1 MRRLLALTL
10 IAVMALGVIGYAQ
23 DLGTRDNP
31 IYMLLVPST
40 EGSTVEENGKLIA
53 EALSAATGL
62 YIKDSLQQDYTGM
75 IEAMAAS
82 DGDTF
87 GIPASVQYLGIYNR
101 TGGNCSIRLASVRY
115 GEGTYYGAIY
125 VRRDSGI
132 ESIIDLHDKVWVYN
146 DVGSGS
152 GYVIPKQM
160 FDNLGIVPSNV
171 IESGGH
177 TNTIAALYEG
187 QGDFATAYYSKP
199 TSPAGWI
206 GDTWEYG
213 DYIERWVWD
222 PHIGDVYSVPGYMTD
237 IVETCRDVRRALKS
251 TYDFADVVRE
261 IKVLMLE
268 GDEIPNDGICFGPD
282 FPVDIADTIVD
293 AIKAHIGTQANP
305 GPGNALWADENFYE
319 WNEVMDVTDA
329 FYDKLRVTLQIPIP
343 ER

>member
-1 MRRLLALTL
+1 MRRLLVAAL
-10 IAVMALGVIGYAQ
+10 IAVVAFSVIGFAQ
-23 DLGTRDNP
+23 ELGTRERP

-40 EGSTVEENGKLIA
+40 ESSTVEVNGGLIA
-53 EALSAATGL
+53 QALSEHTGL
-62 YIKDSLQQDYTGM
+62 YIEASVAADYTAM

-87 GIPASVQYLGIYNR
+87 GIPASVQYLGIYDR

-115 GEGTYYGAIY
+115 GEPSYYGAIY

-132 ESIIDLHDKVWVYN
+132 ESIIDLHNKVWVYN
-146 DVGSGS
+146 DVTSGS

-160 FDNLGIVPSNV
+160 FDSLGIVPADV
-171 IESGGH
+171 IETGGH

-199 TSPAGWI
+199 TPPADWMGT
-206 GDTWEYG
+206 TWEYG

-222 PHIGDVYSVPGYMTD
+222 PHNEEVYTEDLSS
-237 IVETCRDVRRALKS
+237 TCRDVRRALRS

-268 GDEIPNDGICFGPD
+268 GDEIPNDGICFGPN
-282 FPVDIADTIVD
+282 FPKDVEDTLVD
-293 AIKAHIGTQANP
+293 AIKWHIGTQAEP

-319 WNEVMDVTDA
+319 WNEVTDVTDA
-329 FYDKLRVTLQIPIP
+329 FYDSLRITLLIPIP

>member
-1 MRRLLALTL
+1 MRRITVLALV
-10 IAVMALGVIGYAQ
+10 AVLALGVLGFAQ
-23 DLGTRDNP
+23 ELGTRGRP
-31 IYMLLVPST
+31 IYLLLVPST
-40 EGSTVEENGKLIA
+40 EGATVLEVGTQIA
-53 EALSAATGL
+53 EALSEATGL
-62 YIKDSLQQDYTGM
+62 YIEASLQYDYTGM

-87 GIPASVQYLGIYNR
+87 GIPASVQYLGIYER

-132 ESIIDLHDKVWVYN
+132 ESIIDLHGKTWVYN

-160 FDNLGIVPSNV
+160 FDNLGIVPSGI

-187 QGDFATAYYSKP
+187 QGDFCTAYYSKP
-199 TSPAGWI
+199 TPPAGWI

-222 PHIGDVYSVPGYMTD
+222 PHVEDVYAVPGYQTD
-237 IVETCRDVRRALKS
+237 LSVTCRDVRRALRK

-268 GDEIPNDGICFGPD
+268 GDEIPNDGVCFGPN
-282 FPVDIADTIVD
+282 FPVDVADTIVD
-293 AIKAHIGTQANP
+293 AIKVHIASEAGQ
-305 GPGNALWADENFYE
+305 ALWSDENFYE

-343 ER
+343 VR

>member
-10 IAVMALGVIGYAQ
+10 IAVLALGVIGYAQ
-23 DLGTRDNP
+23 ELGTRERP

-40 EGSTVEENGKLIA
+40 ESATIGVVGAQIA
-53 EALSAATGL
+53 EALSDLTGL
-62 YIKDSLQQDYTGM
+62 YIKESVQADYTGM

-87 GIPASVQYLGIYNR
+87 GVPASVQYLGIYER

-132 ESIIDLHDKVWVYN
+132 ESIIDLHDKTWVYN
-146 DVGSGS
+146 DTTSGS
-152 GYVIPKQM
+152 GYVIPKQI
-160 FDNLGIVPSNV
+160 FDKLGIVPSDV
-171 IESGGH
+171 IETGGH

-187 QGDFATAYYSKP
+187 QGDFATVYYSKP
-199 TSPAGWI
+199 TPPADWTGE
-206 GDTWEYG
+206 TWTYG
-213 DYIERWVWD
+213 DYVERWVWD
-222 PHIGDVYSVPGYMTD
+222 PNLEDVYTD
-237 IVETCRDVRRALKS
+237 DLNATCRDARRALKS

-282 FPVDIADTIVD
+282 FPVDVADTIVD
-293 AIKAHIGTQANP
+293 AIKTHIGTAANP

-329 FYDKLRVTLQIPIP
+329 FYDKLRVTLLIPIP

>member
-1 MRRLLALTL
+1 MRRMMVLAMIGVLALGL
-10 IAVMALGVIGYAQ
+10 AVFGQA
-23 DLGTRDNP
+23 LGTREKP
-31 IYMLLVPST
+31 IYLLLVPST
-40 EGSTVEENGKLIA
+40 ESATVGVVGAQIA

-62 YIKDSLQQDYTGM
+62 YIESSVQADYTGM

-87 GIPASVQYLGIYNR
+87 GIPASVQYLGIYDR

-132 ESIIDLHDKVWVYN
+132 ESIIDLHNKVWVYN
-146 DVGSGS
+146 EVGSGS

-160 FDNLGIVPSNV
+160 FDNLGIVPSSL
-171 IESGGH
+171 IETGGH

-187 QGDFATAYYSKP
+187 QGDFGTVYYSKP
-199 TSPAGWI
+199 TPPDGWT

-222 PHIGDVYSVPGYMTD
+222 PNVGDVYTD
-237 IVETCRDVRRALKS
+237 TEGLNSTCRDARRALRS

-282 FPVDIADTIVD
+282 FPVDVADTLVD
-293 AIKAHIGTQANP
+293 AIKVHIASDEGQ
-305 GPGNALWADENFYE
+305 ALWSDENFYE

-329 FYDKLRVTLQIPIP
+329 FYDKLRVTLLIPIP